1 MATQRFII
9 DGFLGA
15 AKKTANG
22 KPYTGRF
29 VFPDVQWTGSGSD
42 LLGTFTITAE
52 QLADAAANNLLWT
65 DQDVQRGIQPTASPV
80 PDRELPLSKGYP
92 DSKMYVFDSDKAND
106 IAQKLL
112 TGEKVFLSPLIWN
125 LRPSNFSA
133 YWDQNSKDLFLYSGK
148 LYLPDS
154 HHRQQGI
161 IKAVRLWRESP
172 HDYTAF
178 DGQREFK
185 IELYFLTRDEE
196 GDYFYAKNQLPKPTS
211 KSKSY
216 DLTTQDDLA
225 LLAKKFIDFTP
236 QLNGN
241 VNRVTDR
248 LVRSN
253 PHIATLST
261 VRSMMM
267 NYVGDTIADQSELDG
282 MAKLASN
289 FYQMLADVR
298 PELNKMEKVE
308 RAQVRETSLVD
319 SGVMFHAYGTLMRS
333 YSDSVVRAG
342 TFQARSL
349 WATRL
354 KRLSPEVQY
363 VFKGWRGD
371 LFSKRNPFWLET
383 GVVKPGVNN
392 VTVISTGASRSVVG
406 RVLRQ
411 IVTSAEAK
419 CDLADLVMQ
428 SNG

>member
-1 MATQRFII
+1 MATQRFSI
-9 DGFLGA
+9 DGFLKA
-15 AKKTANG
+15 AKLTATG

-29 VFPDVQWTGSGSD
+29 VFPDVQWTGGSSD
-42 LLGTFTITAE
+42 LLGTFTVTAE

-80 PDRELPLSKGYP
+80 PDRELPLSRGYP

-112 TGEKVFLSPLIWN
+112 GGDKVYLSPLIWN
-125 LRPSNFSA
+125 LRPGKFEA
-133 YWDQNSKDLFLYSGK
+133 YWDDNSKDLFLYGGK

-161 IKAVRLWRESP
+161 IKAVRIWRESP
-172 HDYTAF
+172 QDYPSF

-185 IELYFLTRDEE
+185 IELYFLSRDEE

-211 KSKSY
+211 KSKSF

-225 LLAKKFIDFTP
+225 LLAKKFIDTTP
-236 QLNGN
+236 QLIGN

-261 VRSMMM
+261 IRSMMM
-267 NYVGDTIADQSELDG
+267 NYVGDTIADRSELDG
-282 MAKLASN
+282 MAKLAAN

-298 PELNKMEKVE
+298 PELNKLGKVE
-308 RAQVRETSLVD
+308 RAKVRETSLVD
-319 SGVMFHAYGTLMRS
+319 SGVMFHAYGTLMKA
-333 YSDSVVRAG
+333 YSDSIVREG
-342 TFQARSL
+342 THGARSL
-349 WATRL
+349 WAIRL
-354 KRLSPEVQY
+354 KRIAPDFEY
-363 VFKGWRGD
+363 KFKNWSGD

-411 IVTSAEAK
+411 LVLNTEASNNLAELQTQQNA
-419 CDLADLVMQ
+419 
-428 SNG
+428 